1 MAVQVFSIMLFT
13 LLNEGLTNAPLVFL
27 AASDNLIKEDKEV
40 DILLKM
46 LRIKQ
51 ICTLIFYVGWV
62 STKHITTVLGFI
74 APKG

>member
-40 DILLKM
+40 KEQFAQNVENEADLYFRASFM
-46 LRIKQ
+46 
-51 ICTLIFYVGWV
+51 
-62 STKHITTVLGFI
+62 
-74 APKG
+74 